1 MFSPPPLTKF
11 VHTINKVTSTEWK
24 GTGIQRLNNS
34 NTVTIPDEMKHPTG
48 ATEAL
53 IKFPEALILNLKP
66 QDPDNVCCQMYT
78 PYFDYKS
85 LINNRY
91 IDWTT
96 ELNGEAAELECF
108 WNPVRKTY
116 QTVIPL
122 KFATKVINS
131 TSSAITVDRLNDILS
146 ETNVCVTLVQKIADG
161 DISRCITWKFRKPT
175 HFRLGICNGLYL
187 SSEPSSLDN
196 VGKFYLRSEADFRN
210 CTHYCNHNE
219 IAWLANLCASGT
231 TTQVISSSQKYESL
245 VCIQLLLLSL
255 LVCNPSSDYAV
266 DGSVVGDVIA
276 IHLGA
281 VADLDE
287 LL

>member
-1 MFSPPPLTKF
+1 M
-11 VHTINKVTSTEWK
+11 
-24 GTGIQRLNNS
+24 
-34 NTVTIPDEMKHPTG
+34 
-48 ATEAL
+48 
-53 IKFPEALILNLKP
+53 KP

-85 LINNRY
+85 LINSRY
-91 IDWTT
+91 IDWDK

-131 TSSAITVDRLNDILS
+131 TSSAINVNALNNNILT
-146 ETNVCVTLVQKIADG
+146 EQNVCVTLVQEITDG
-161 DISRCITWKFRKPT
+161 DISPYITWKFRKPT

-187 SSEPSSLDN
+187 GSEPSSVSN
-196 VGKFYLRSEADFRN
+196 VGKFYLRSESDFRN
-210 CTHYCNHNE
+210 CSHYCDHHE
-219 IAWLANLCASGT
+219 ITWLANLCASGT
-231 TTQVISSSQKYESL
+231 AMQVISSSQEYESL

-255 LVCNPSSDYAV
+255 LVCDPTSDYEI
-266 DGSVVGDVIA
+266 DGSVVGDINA
-276 IHLGA
+276 IPLGA
-281 VADLDE
+281 VAKLDK